1 MLKHT
6 LSLLAVIALS
16 GCVAPGEP
24 DESSDDDE
32 DVGSAEEA
40 VSGAACS
47 TMTTDAQKALA
58 AINDVRTKMGMPAIN
73 CNDKIQKAA
82 INHAKYQGLN
92 NTMTHQ
98 EVQGKP
104 GFTGV
109 NFWDRMT
116 AAGFQGSAAYEVI
129 SGNATGSGTV
139 SSLMDTVLHRVPF
152 ASFWSGSY
160 GFGNYV
166 SGGTAKYGTIDF
178 ANISGSPSAGAR
190 AIWPIANATGVKTSF
205 NCTSESPN
213 PCDAGYTVVGY
224 PISLSAGSGLTN
236 VVTKLVKTGSA
247 TGLGHMKKI
256 VANNTQVYLIPKAQ
270 LAASTSYTV
279 TVSGTQNGSNFTK
292 TWSFKTQ

>member
-6 LSLLAVIALS
+6 FSLLAVIALS
-16 GCVAPGEP
+16 GCVAPM
-24 DESSDDDE
+24 DQDDSSDDE

-40 VSGAACS
+40 VTGASCS
-47 TMTTDAQKALA
+47 SMTTDAKDALT
-58 AINDVRTKMGMPAIN
+58 AINSVRTKMGMPAIN
-73 CNDKIQKAA
+73 CNNQIQTAA

-98 EVQGKP
+98 EVQGKS

-109 NFWDRMT
+109 NFWERMT
-116 AAGFQGSAAYEVI
+116 AAGFNGSAAYEVI
-129 SGNATGSGTV
+129 SGAGTGAGTV
-139 SSLMDTVLHRVPF
+139 NGLMDTVLHRVPF
-152 ASFWSGSY
+152 ASYWSGSY

-166 SGGTAKYGTIDF
+166 SGGAAKYGTIDF
-178 ANISGSPSAGAR
+178 ANISGSPSASAR
-190 AIWPIANATGVKTSF
+190 AIWPVASATGVKTSF

-236 VVTKLVKTGSA
+236 VITKLVKTGTA

-256 VANNTQVYLIPKAQ
+256 VANNTQVYLIPKSP

-279 TVSGTQNGSNFTK
+279 TVSGTQNGANFSK